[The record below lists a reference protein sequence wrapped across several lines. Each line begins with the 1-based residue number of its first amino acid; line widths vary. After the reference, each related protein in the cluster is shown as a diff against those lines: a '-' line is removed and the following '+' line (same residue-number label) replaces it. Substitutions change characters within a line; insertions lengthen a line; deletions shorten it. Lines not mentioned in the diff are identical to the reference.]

1 MEVRG
6 ADDLSHRGQNS
17 QPRARSPATHNSAL
31 TASADSRGRA
41 QDPQP
46 GHTHTHSL
54 SPVAQGHLGGLYG
67 TDHKQKFCKLNPT
80 FPTTHSTRFRVAP
93 TYDWF

>member
-1 MEVRG
+1 MICHTVVRT
-6 ADDLSHRGQNS
+6 
-17 QPRARSPATHNSAL
+17 RSPEQGAQPPITLPSL
-31 TASADSRGRA
+31 PVQTAGAEPRTPSQG
-41 QDPQP
+41 
-46 GHTHTHSL
+46 THTHSL